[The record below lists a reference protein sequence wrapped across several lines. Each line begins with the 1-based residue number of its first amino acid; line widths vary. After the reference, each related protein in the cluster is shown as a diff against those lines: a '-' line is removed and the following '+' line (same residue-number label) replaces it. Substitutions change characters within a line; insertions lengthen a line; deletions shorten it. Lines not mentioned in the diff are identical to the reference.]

1 MSEDFI
7 TREQFNAL
15 IKTNKGFVFL
25 MELVENKFKY
35 IYINQTAEMVF
46 KTNPEGEFLD
56 NVIHSDVRNTIEENY
71 RKAIHTKQQVTYR
84 DFYLFSENGYTNE
97 TVCTPIFYG
106 ERTYLLAITNDI
118 SEQKTLEEKSVFLQ
132 SLFEDKIDPIVI
144 LLKDFTIYE
153 VNPIFNKLFKFSLN
167 KNQNFMDSDFM
178 DTENNQKYLQYIEK
192 TFNGKGS
199 SSVIFTHKIKEN
211 ETGTFLV
218 SFSPVYMDHNV
229 IAICIQWQE
238 LKSAVQLKND
248 LIETTLL
255 LDSYRDA
262 LNIAANICITDVNG
276 VIEYVNAGFEKQTQ
290 YSSVELVGQT
300 NAILNSREHSKEYY
314 KKLWDC
320 ILNGEIWRGEMCNR
334 TKYGRT
340 FWADTTIVPIK
351 NAKGEITNFLAI
363 SFDISEKK
371 SIITNLRNV
380 EKLFRLI
387 TEHTNDLIVITSE
400 DGIILYISPNH
411 EARLGYD
418 QEELLGK
425 FFSEI
430 LAPASSDLLNQEL
443 NMIIEDFGNLKTELE
458 VIAKNGQRFWVE
470 AQVSAVNDSERRGI
484 KQFVTVAREIT
495 ERKELEEKLR
505 FLAYHDSLTLLP
517 NRRYLLER
525 FEDIART
532 ADSSNSSIAILFID
546 GDNFKRIN
554 DVYGHDVGD
563 EFIRKFGKALSSSLR
578 DSDIIARI
586 GGDEFVVILTKMS
599 KNAIKRKKQI
609 EQTIARI
616 QKILRVGWTIGKNYF
631 SPTSSI
637 GVSCYPEDGTEIS
650 LLLDKADVA
659 LYYAKKISGKD
670 SYHFA
675 CK

>member
-1 MSEDFI
+1 MSEVFI
-7 TREQFNAL
+7 TKEQFNAL
-15 IKTNKGFVFL
+15 YQTHKGFVFL
-25 MELVENKFKY
+25 MELVENKFQY
-35 IYINQTAEMVF
+35 LYINQSAETVF
-46 KTNPEGEFLD
+46 ETNPEGEFIA
-56 NVIHSDVRNTIEENY
+56 NVIHLDVRNTIEEHY
-71 RKAIHTKQQVTYR
+71 RKAIITKQQVTYR

-97 TVCTPIFYG
+97 TVCTPIFQG
-106 ERTYLLAITNDI
+106 ERTYLLAVTNNI
-118 SEQKTLEEKSVFLQ
+118 SDQKTLEEKYVFLQ
-132 SLFEDKIDPIVI
+132 SLFEDKIDPTVI

-153 VNPIFNKLFKFSLN
+153 VNPIFNNVFDYSLK
-167 KNQNFMDSDFM
+167 KNQNLMDSGFI
-178 DTENNQKYLQYIEK
+178 DTENEKKYLQYIEE
-192 TFNGKGS
+192 TFRGNGT
-199 SSVIFTHKIKEN
+199 SSVIFTHEKKERGLGN
-211 ETGTFLV
+211 FLV

-229 IAICIQWQE
+229 MAICIQWQE
-238 LKSAVQLKND
+238 LKSTFQLKND
-248 LIETTLL
+248 LLQTTLL

-262 LNIAANICITDVNG
+262 LNIAANICITDVDG

-290 YSSVELVGQT
+290 YSSTELVGFT
-300 NAILNSREHSKEYY
+300 NAKLHSREQSNEFY
-314 KKLWDC
+314 KNLWNC

-340 FWADTTIVPIK
+340 YWADTTIVPIK
-351 NAKGEITNFLAI
+351 NAKGDITNFLAI
-363 SFDISEKK
+363 SLDISEKK
-371 SIITNLRNV
+371 SIMTNLRNV

-387 TEHTNDLIVITSE
+387 TEHTNDLIIITSE

-418 QEELLGK
+418 NEELLGK

-430 LAPASSDLLNQEL
+430 LAPTSIELLDQVFDTIMKDL
-443 NMIIEDFGNLKTELE
+443 GNSKMELE
-458 VIAKNGQRFWVE
+458 ILSKDGQSFWMEV
-470 AQVSAVNDSERRGI
+470 QVSAVNDSERNGV

-495 ERKELEEKLR
+495 DRKEMEEKLR

-525 FEDIART
+525 FEDIANS
-532 ADSSNSSIAILFID
+532 ADSSNTSIAILFID

-563 EFIRKFGKALSSSLR
+563 EFIRKFGKALSSSIR

-599 KNAIKRKKQI
+599 RNTIKREKQI
-609 EQTIARI
+609 DQTIKRI
-616 QKILRVGWTIGKNYF
+616 QKILRLGWKIGNDHF

-637 GVSCYPEDGTEIS
+637 GIASYPEDGTEIT
-650 LLLDKADVA
+650 LLLDKADTA

>member
-167 KNQNFMDSDFM
+167 KNQNFMGSDFM

-199 SSVIFTHKIKEN
+199 SSVIFTHKKKEN

-290 YSSVELVGQT
+290 YSSAELVGQT

-525 FEDIART
+525 FEDIAHT

-599 KNAIKRKKQI
+599 KNKIKRKKQI

>member
-430 LAPASSDLLNQEL
+430 LAPASSDLLNQEI

-525 FEDIART
+525 FEDIAHT

-599 KNAIKRKKQI
+599 KNKIKRKKQI

>member
-167 KNQNFMDSDFM
+167 KNQNFMGSDFM

-199 SSVIFTHKIKEN
+199 SSVIFTHKKKEN

-290 YSSVELVGQT
+290 YSSAELVGQT

-525 FEDIART
+525 FEDIAHT